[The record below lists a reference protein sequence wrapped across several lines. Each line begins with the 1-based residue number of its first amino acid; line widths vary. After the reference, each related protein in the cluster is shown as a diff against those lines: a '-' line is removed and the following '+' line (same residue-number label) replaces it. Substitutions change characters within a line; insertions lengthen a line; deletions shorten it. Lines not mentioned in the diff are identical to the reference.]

1 MTPSMDSVNGLSQW
15 TQSMDSVNGVVE
27 MGAVFQLKLRFIH
40 IIEQNRETDERRN
53 GRVKEA
59 FR

>member
-1 MTPSMDSVNGLSQW
+1 
-15 TQSMDSVNGVVE
+15 MDSVNGVVE

-40 IIEQNRETDERRN
+40 IIEQKRETDERRN